1 MVDLR
6 GEMIAPQFSEYK
18 YTHETGTQPESI
30 LYWVRDSTVIFKR
43 DISLLIKCNLMI
55 IDDISRIDVVV
66 GGDHGQGDLRFP
78 MKLLFIMESSTYILC
93 KQDNGD
99 ILKNT
104 IIRKHQESF
113 KLMLETISID
123 NYQQSIDNLYVTGD
137 LAFLVILLGKEISY
151 PKWCFKYKLNPSVW
165 LEHGHKIG
173 EDWTINALR
182 LVSESYCSEP
192 A

>member
-1 MVDLR
+1 
-6 GEMIAPQFSEYK
+6 
-18 YTHETGTQPESI
+18 
-30 LYWVRDSTVIFKR
+30 
-43 DISLLIKCNLMI
+43 
-55 IDDISRIDVVV
+55 
-66 GGDHGQGDLRFP
+66 
-78 MKLLFIMESSTYILC
+78 
-93 KQDNGD
+93 
-99 ILKNT
+99 
-104 IIRKHQESF
+104 
-113 KLMLETISID
+113 MLETISID

-192 A
+192 AWLGLKEAPIWEFVELHHYICPVLHNQITLGNNILYNLLVYGNEFIEMLSSNKISTRNLLLVIDATSDENIALR